1 MTDMTVQ
8 KRSLAWLADK
18 LRESDT
24 KTDFQRSIRDICRA
38 IGAKHGSFL
47 MRHVPGVVGDDPFV
61 ADTYGETWTQH
72 AAEHKYECV
81 DPTRSLSE
89 ISIQPVDWADL
100 PKGRTRLRKF
110 FRDFTDFQL
119 GRQAMTASFRG
130 PAGDRSLLTL
140 TSDATDKRWM
150 TTKND
155 LLMAISILHPA
166 IHRAVL
172 KTRFNFEN
180 VIAIRLTPRE
190 KECLVWAAHG
200 HTSKQIGENLGLTP
214 ATVNF
219 FIDAA
224 VAKLSASNR
233 AHASAKAV
241 ALGMIAPPR

>member
-1 MTDMTVQ
+1 M
-8 KRSLAWLADK
+8 ADK
-18 LRESDT
+18 LRESDIN
-24 KTDFQRSIRDICRA
+24 TDFQRNLRDICRA
-38 IGAKHGSFL
+38 IGAKNACFL
-47 MRHVPGVVGDDPFV
+47 MRHVPGVLGDDPF
-61 ADTYGETWTQH
+61 AANTYGEAWSQH
-72 AAEHKYECV
+72 AEVNKYECI
-81 DPTRSLSE
+81 DPVRSLAE
-89 ISIQPVDWADL
+89 VSIQPIDWAEL
-100 PKGRTRLRKF
+100 PKGRPRLRKF
-110 FRDFTDFQL
+110 FRDFVDFQL

-130 PAGDRSLLTL
+130 PAGDRSVLTL
-140 TSDATDKRWM
+140 TSDATDKRWQI
-150 TTKND
+150 TRND
-155 LLMAISILHPA
+155 LLLAISILHPA

-190 KECLVWAAHG
+190 KECLAWAAHG
-200 HTSKQIGENLGLTP
+200 HTSKQIGESLGLTP